1 MKTKNIA
8 IIILAALLAVASV
21 LAAMWYPA
29 GNDEDTT
36 EASGQPDE
44 IMKYRMA
51 NELLIS
57 NAKAHYTYEGTKL
70 DDFTITAIPSGEQ
83 ALFSSILDGRY
94 RLVFKTSPLNCQACI
109 NAELGNIERFAKRI
123 GGGNRITILVEG
135 SSTREIQAFM
145 KNRNLGINVYKVPKG
160 AMNGML
166 IKENTPFLCLVD
178 SSMRADQ
185 VFVPIKEIPVFA
197 GCYYNNIYERFFKSE

>member
-83 ALFSSILDGRY
+83 ALFSSILDAQLPGMHQRRTGKYRAVCQKDWRRQSHNYTRGRQQHP
-94 RLVFKTSPLNCQACI
+94 RDSGVH
-109 NAELGNIERFAKRI
+109 ER
-123 GGGNRITILVEG
+123 
-135 SSTREIQAFM
+135 
-145 KNRNLGINVYKVPKG
+145 P
-160 AMNGML
+160 
-166 IKENTPFLCLVD
+166 
-178 SSMRADQ
+178 
-185 VFVPIKEIPVFA
+185 
-197 GCYYNNIYERFFKSE
+197 

>member
-44 IMKYRMA
+44 IMKDRMA

-94 RLVFKTSPLNCQACI
+94 RLVFKTSPLNCPACI
-109 NAELGNIERFAKRI
+109 NAELGNVIIQVINHLHVNAIAFYSTCK
-123 GGGNRITILVEG
+123 GNKTG
-135 SSTREIQAFM
+135 T
-145 KNRNLGINVYKVPKG
+145 
-160 AMNGML
+160 
-166 IKENTPFLCLVD
+166 
-178 SSMRADQ
+178 
-185 VFVPIKEIPVFA
+185 
-197 GCYYNNIYERFFKSE
+197 KSII

>member
-57 NAKAHYTYEGTKL
+57 NAKAHYT
-70 DDFTITAIPSGEQ
+70 
-83 ALFSSILDGRY
+83 
-94 RLVFKTSPLNCQACI
+94 
-109 NAELGNIERFAKRI
+109 
-123 GGGNRITILVEG
+123 
-135 SSTREIQAFM
+135 
-145 KNRNLGINVYKVPKG
+145 
-160 AMNGML
+160 
-166 IKENTPFLCLVD
+166 
-178 SSMRADQ
+178 
-185 VFVPIKEIPVFA
+185 
-197 GCYYNNIYERFFKSE
+197 

>member
-1 MKTKNIA
+1 MKTKNTA
-8 IIILAALLAVASV
+8 IIILAVLLAVASV
-21 LAAMWYPA
+21 LAAVWYPA

-36 EASGQPDE
+36 EAAGQLDE
-44 IMKYRMA
+44 TMKYRMA

-70 DDFTITAIPSGEQ
+70 DDFTMTAIPSGEQ

-94 RLVFKTSPLNCQACI
+94 RLIFKTSPLNCQACV
-109 NAELGNIERFAKRI
+109 NTELGNIERFAKRI
-123 GGGNRITILVEG
+123 GGGERITILVEG

-145 KNRNLGINVYKVPKG
+145 KDRNLGINVYKVPKG

-166 IKENTPFLCLVD
+166 IKENAPFLCLVD
-178 SSMRADQ
+178 SGMRADHL
-185 VFVPIKEIPVFA
+185 FIPIKEIPVFSKD
-197 GCYYNNIYERFFKSE
+197 YYGSIYGRFFKSE

>member
-145 KNRNLGINVYKVPKG
+145 KDRNLGINVY
-160 AMNGML
+160 
-166 IKENTPFLCLVD
+166 
-178 SSMRADQ
+178 
-185 VFVPIKEIPVFA
+185 
-197 GCYYNNIYERFFKSE
+197 